1 MMHTEW
7 IAVHVAVE
15 ELGLLLLVRKKNLS
29 YFMSSSG
36 LLSEFSRTM
45 RLD

>member
-15 ELGLLLLVRKKNLS
+15 KLGLPLLAHKKNLS

-36 LLSEFSRTM
+36 CAVGV
-45 RLD
+45 